1 MPVTRL
7 YQRLRGAGQ
16 AGATM
21 LSSQLHRSQMPAA
34 AATWPVAP
42 DLSRRL
48 SVRWP
53 TSYEW
58 APAAKWV
65 DGLRAEISARVPVST
80 AEIDQRYEGAVL
92 IEVEFDGRRHRVAI
106 DYFDSDRLLD
116 EVVASCA
123 LIFKMQ
129 YRSGGYGN
137 PRVVP
142 GGYVP
147 SRPHLAR
154 YVPTLRHLRD
164 RSAPLY
170 EVYGRFGITYA
181 TEYRRTAVQA
191 LSAQTRFQYEGSLKL
206 LPYAAYL
213 REAAQSRVCIDLP
226 GNGDMC
232 HRLIEYLAIGCC
244 VVRPAP
250 LTQLPVK
257 LTDGLNI
264 RYAQR
269 DLSDLV
275 DVCAELVGDPA
286 RATGIALAA
295 RDYYD
300 RYLVGTQ
307 LAGYYL
313 DRCMAILGADSV
325 LSGDNAASGG

>member
-1 MPVTRL
+1 MPV
-7 YQRLRGAGQ
+7 
-16 AGATM
+16 
-21 LSSQLHRSQMPAA
+21 
-34 AATWPVAP
+34 
-42 DLSRRL
+42 
-48 SVRWP
+48 
-53 TSYEW
+53 
-58 APAAKWV
+58 
-65 DGLRAEISARVPVST
+65 SA

-92 IEVEFDGRRHRVAI
+92 IEVELDGRRHRVAI

-129 YRSGGYGN
+129 YRSGGYDN
-137 PRVVP
+137 RAWCPAAT
-142 GGYVP
+142 
-147 SRPHLAR
+147 SRRAR
-154 YVPTLRHLRD
+154 TSRATSRRCATSGID
-164 RSAPLY
+164 RRRCI

-213 REAAQSRVCIDLP
+213 RETAQSRVCIDLP

-250 LTQLPVK
+250 LTRLPVE

-275 DVCAELVGDPA
+275 DVCAELIGDPA
-286 RATGIALAA
+286 RATGIGLAA

-300 RYLVGTQ
+300 RYLRGTQ

>member
-1 MPVTRL
+1 VPVTRL

-16 AGATM
+16 AGATV
-21 LSSQLHRSQMPAA
+21 LSSQFHRSQAPPA

-42 DLSRRL
+42 DLARRL
-48 SVRWP
+48 RVRWP
-53 TSYEW
+53 SVYEW

-65 DGLRAEISARVPVST
+65 DGLRGAISARVPVNGV
-80 AEIDQRYEGAVL
+80 EIDQPYEGAVL
-92 IEVEFDGRRHRVAI
+92 IEVELDGRRHRVAI

-116 EVVASCA
+116 EVVASCK

-129 YRSGGYGN
+129 YRSDGYDN

-142 GGYVP
+142 GGYVAA
-147 SRPHLAR
+147 RPHLAR
-154 YVPTLRHLRD
+154 YLPALRYLRD
-164 RSAPLY
+164 RSDPVY
-170 EVYGRFGITYA
+170 DVYGRFGVSYA
-181 TEYRRTAVQA
+181 TEYRRAAVRA
-191 LSAQTRFQYEGSLKL
+191 LQGQTRFGYEGSLKI

-213 REAAQSRVCIDLP
+213 REAAQSRVCLDLP

-232 HRLIEYLAIGCC
+232 HRLVDYLAIGCC

-250 LTQLPVK
+250 LTRLPVP

-264 RYAQR
+264 RYVQR

-286 RATGIALAA
+286 RSTEIGLAA

-300 RYLVGTQ
+300 RYLRSDQ

-313 DRCMAILGADSV
+313 DRAAAILG
-325 LSGDNAASGG
+325 SGLRSDNAASGA

>member
-1 MPVTRL
+1 VPVTRL

-16 AGATM
+16 AGATV
-21 LSSQLHRSQMPAA
+21 LSSQLHRSQVPKA
-34 AATWPVAP
+34 AATWPLAP
-42 DLSRRL
+42 DLSQRL

-58 APAAKWV
+58 GPAAKWV
-65 DGLRAEISARVPVST
+65 DGLRAEIAAQVPVS
-80 AEIDQRYEGAVL
+80 AVEIDQGYEGAVL
-92 IEVEFDGRRHRVAI
+92 IDVGLDGRRHRVAI

-129 YRSGGYGN
+129 YRLGGYDN

-147 SRPHLAR
+147 GRPHLAR
-154 YVPTLRHLRD
+154 YLPALRRLRS
-164 RSAPLY
+164 RSAPMY
-170 EVYGRFGITYA
+170 QVYGRFGISYA

-191 LSAQTRFQYEGSLKL
+191 LSAQTRFEYEGSLKL

-250 LTQLPVK
+250 LTRLPVE
-257 LTDGLNI
+257 LTDGVNI
-264 RYAQR
+264 RYVQR

-275 DVCAELVGDPA
+275 DVCAELIGDPA
-286 RATGIALAA
+286 RTTDIGLAA

-300 RYLVGTQ
+300 RYLQGAQ
-307 LAGYYL
+307 LGGYYL
-313 DRCMAILGADSV
+313 DRCVAILG
-325 LSGDNAASGG
+325 SG